1 MLSPLE
7 CKSRVRACDAL
18 SRNLIWNL
26 YFGSRLATY
35 HLLLYLQISLHLTS
49 LHLTMQERLS
59 IIYVG
64 DSEADEFAIRM
75 LKGVAFTF
83 RVTNE
88 DSEAITKTSADYWI
102 AGEEKEDTCNLMR
115 DCASHSC

>member
-1 MLSPLE
+1 M
-7 CKSRVRACDAL
+7 
-18 SRNLIWNL
+18 
-26 YFGSRLATY
+26 
-35 HLLLYLQISLHLTS
+35 
-49 LHLTMQERLS
+49 
-59 IIYVG
+59 G

-102 AGEEKEDTCNLMR
+102 AGEFFFLSKSGNHECQI
-115 DCASHSC
+115 

>member
-1 MLSPLE
+1 
-7 CKSRVRACDAL
+7 
-18 SRNLIWNL
+18 
-26 YFGSRLATY
+26 
-35 HLLLYLQISLHLTS
+35 
-49 LHLTMQERLS
+49 MQERLS

-102 AGEEKEDTCNLMR
+102 AGEEKEDISNFMGENQSLVC
-115 DCASHSC
+115 

>member
-1 MLSPLE
+1 MTCTKRLQRYSFWN
-7 CKSRVRACDAL
+7 C
-18 SRNLIWNL
+18 LIGPSL
-26 YFGSRLATY
+26 VSS
-35 HLLLYLQISLHLTS
+35 LQ
-49 LHLTMQERLS
+49 LTMQERLS

-102 AGEEKEDTCNLMR
+102 AGEEGLSNLTGE
-115 DCASHSC
+115 CVSHSC

>member
-1 MLSPLE
+1 
-7 CKSRVRACDAL
+7 
-18 SRNLIWNL
+18 
-26 YFGSRLATY
+26 
-35 HLLLYLQISLHLTS
+35 
-49 LHLTMQERLS
+49 MQERLS

-102 AGEEKEDTCNLMR
+102 AGQVDPSQHLYKVILKFTQCR
-115 DCASHSC
+115 

>member
-1 MLSPLE
+1 M
-7 CKSRVRACDAL
+7 
-18 SRNLIWNL
+18 
-26 YFGSRLATY
+26 
-35 HLLLYLQISLHLTS
+35 
-49 LHLTMQERLS
+49 
-59 IIYVG
+59 G

-102 AGEEKEDTCNLMR
+102 AGEDTVLCTG
-115 DCASHSC
+115 

>member
-1 MLSPLE
+1 MARDYRNYLIIYRYICLS
-7 CKSRVRACDAL
+7 S
-18 SRNLIWNL
+18 
-26 YFGSRLATY
+26 
-35 HLLLYLQISLHLTS
+35 LQ
-49 LHLTMQERLS
+49 LTMQERLS

-102 AGEEKEDTCNLMR
+102 AGEEGSSNLTGE
-115 DCASHSC
+115 CVSHSCWCYLVFNL

>member
-1 MLSPLE
+1 
-7 CKSRVRACDAL
+7 
-18 SRNLIWNL
+18 
-26 YFGSRLATY
+26 
-35 HLLLYLQISLHLTS
+35 
-49 LHLTMQERLS
+49 MQERLS

-102 AGEEKEDTCNLMR
+102 AGEEGLHIIFDGRMR
-115 DCASHSC
+115 VPFLLVLSCI